1 MSVLYGLYRPDE
13 GELLLDGQ
21 PVTIESPRQAID
33 LGIGMV
39 HQHFMLVPVMTVAEN
54 IVLASEPRK
63 GLLLDTKAAARRVRE
78 LSDRFGL
85 SVDPDARVGDIS
97 VGQQQRVE
105 ILRALDRGAEVLI
118 LDEPTAVLT
127 AQETGELFKIL
138 RTLTAEGK
146 SIVFISHKLGEVL
159 EISDRVSVLRRGK
172 KVDTVPTEGA
182 TEESLARIMVGR
194 DVLFHVAKERSEPG
208 PPLLEVDGLEVMD
221 DRGLPAV
228 QGVSLDVRAGEI
240 VGIAGV
246 DANGQAELVEAIA
259 GLRRPLAGTIRV
271 DGDDVTAADVRG
283 KLAAGIGHIAEDRHR
298 RGLVLDF
305 SLAENLCLRDY
316 RRPPISK
323 RGLISPKRMNEQAA
337 PLLEEYDVR
346 GGSCEALALSLSSRR
361 RPRRSRSSSRSRR
374 CSSPRR
380 WQRGAARWCC
390 PRPTASAK
398 ACSATPPCRRCACWS
413 PATRRRRGS
422 ASRARSRR
430 SSATWCGPCT
440 TRLGKRIEWA
450 LRARTGL
457 TTLGVHNLLVE
468 SPPFAADIAVVITG
482 VNDVTGQVTTRRAV
496 RARARARRLA
506 ARYGRRAPRRL
517 RAVAADRSLSAF
529 AQPLRHVMGGDARRH
544 DAALARWATTRAGV
558 SHPAFALELDAAGMA
573 SDGFHPGE
581 PVYRACGEAL
591 AAHVAA
597 AAAPPD
603 APAAAPPT
611 QPLPADFAVGRGADL
626 VDRQVGAVVLLFLRQ
641 AQARDAR
648 IAP

>member
-1 MSVLYGLYRPDE
+1 
-13 GELLLDGQ
+13 
-21 PVTIESPRQAID
+21 
-33 LGIGMV
+33 
-39 HQHFMLVPVMTVAEN
+39 MLVPVMTVAEN

-127 AQETGELFKIL
+127 AQETRELFKIL

-228 QGVSLDVRAGEI
+228 QGVSLEVRAGEI
-240 VGIAGV
+240 VGLAGV

-346 GGSCEALALSLSSRR
+346 GGSCEALALSLSGGNQQKVVIAREISEEPKVLIAAQPTRGLDVGAIEFVHRR
-361 RPRRSRSSSRSRR
+361 LVE
-374 CSSPRR
+374 
-380 WQRGAARWCC
+380 QRDAG
-390 PRPTASAK
+390 
-398 ACSATPPCRRCACWS
+398 
-413 PATRRRRGS
+413 RG
-422 ASRARSRR
+422 
-430 SSATWCGPCT
+430 
-440 TRLGKRIEWA
+440 
-450 LRARTGL
+450 
-457 TTLGVHNLLVE
+457 VLLVSLE
-468 SPPFAADIAVVITG
+468 LEEI
-482 VNDVTGQVTTRRAV
+482 
-496 RARARARRLA
+496 
-506 ARYGRRAPRRL
+506 
-517 RAVAADRSLSAF
+517 RSLSDRVLVIYDGRIVAELAPEASEEEF
-529 AQPLRHVMGGDARRH
+529 GVAMLGGGRREAR
-544 DAALARWATTRAGV
+544 A
-558 SHPAFALELDAAGMA
+558 
-573 SDGFHPGE
+573 
-581 PVYRACGEAL
+581 
-591 AAHVAA
+591 
-597 AAAPPD
+597 
-603 APAAAPPT
+603 
-611 QPLPADFAVGRGADL
+611 
-626 VDRQVGAVVLLFLRQ
+626 
-641 AQARDAR
+641 
-648 IAP
+648 

>member
-13 GELLLDGQ
+13 GELLLDGE

-127 AQETGELFKIL
+127 AQETRELFKIL

-228 QGVSLDVRAGEI
+228 QGVSLEVRAGEI
-240 VGIAGV
+240 VGLAGV

-298 RGLVLDF
+298 RGLLLDF

-346 GGSCEALALSLSSRR
+346 GGSCEALALSLSGGNQQKVVIAREISEEPKVLIAAQPTRGLDVGAIEFVHRR
-361 RPRRSRSSSRSRR
+361 LVE
-374 CSSPRR
+374 
-380 WQRGAARWCC
+380 QRDAG
-390 PRPTASAK
+390 
-398 ACSATPPCRRCACWS
+398 
-413 PATRRRRGS
+413 RG
-422 ASRARSRR
+422 
-430 SSATWCGPCT
+430 
-440 TRLGKRIEWA
+440 
-450 LRARTGL
+450 
-457 TTLGVHNLLVE
+457 VLLVSLE
-468 SPPFAADIAVVITG
+468 LEEI
-482 VNDVTGQVTTRRAV
+482 
-496 RARARARRLA
+496 
-506 ARYGRRAPRRL
+506 
-517 RAVAADRSLSAF
+517 RSLSDRVLVIYDGRIVAELAPEASEEEF
-529 AQPLRHVMGGDARRH
+529 GVAMLGGGRREAR
-544 DAALARWATTRAGV
+544 A
-558 SHPAFALELDAAGMA
+558 
-573 SDGFHPGE
+573 
-581 PVYRACGEAL
+581 
-591 AAHVAA
+591 
-597 AAAPPD
+597 
-603 APAAAPPT
+603 
-611 QPLPADFAVGRGADL
+611 
-626 VDRQVGAVVLLFLRQ
+626 
-641 AQARDAR
+641 
-648 IAP
+648 